1 MRMHTRFQLVA
12 AVAALTLLAPAA
24 QAVPSFARQT
34 GMACAACHTVFPEL
48 THFGR
53 VFKANGYVL
62 DNLEQVREPNSAR
75 QQMLSLSKTP
85 TFSIMAQMS
94 YTQLNKRLPD
104 GNTKNSAAP
113 GLTQNG
119 TVGFPQQL
127 SLFYAGKIAP
137 HMGVFSQITYGNDS
151 GTIGIDNTDVR
162 FAKLIVLPGKH
173 TLTYGLS
180 LNNNPTVQDLWNST
194 PAWGYPYSGSNA
206 AVSPLA
212 GAQIDG
218 ALAQSVAGLTAYLYY
233 DESLYIEVGGYR
245 SAPQGQTNVLTG
257 QAGPLDGT
265 FSNVIEG
272 ISPYWRAAYEYD
284 FGANSMEVGAY
295 GAEFKEYPGGGTA
308 LQGPDN
314 RFQDVAEDFQY
325 QYVGEHNLITVAGT
339 HINEKMRL
347 AASYLGGASANQSDD
362 LNTSRIFASYYYQ
375 RKYGGQI
382 RWFSTTGTTDSG
394 LYPGVAYSSGASG
407 CDLVNNGPLSC
418 GVITSANGSPDTDG
432 FIGQVDYLPWLNVK
446 LELQYTHYNKFN
458 GATSNYDG
466 LGRNASDNDTLYA
479 MLWYAF

>member
-1 MRMHTRFQLVA
+1 MRLQTRFQLAA
-12 AVAALTLLAPAA
+12 AVAAMILLAPAA

-62 DNLEQVREPNSAR
+62 DNLQQVREPNSAR
-75 QQMLSLSKTP
+75 QQLLSLSRTP
-85 TFSIMAQMS
+85 TFSIMTQIS

-104 GNTKNSAAP
+104 GSTGNPAAP
-113 GLTQNG
+113 GVTESG
-119 TVGFPQQL
+119 TAGFPQQL

-151 GTIGIDNTDVR
+151 GTIGIDNTDIR
-162 FAKLIVLPGKH
+162 FAKLVVLPGKH

-194 PAWGYPYSGSNA
+194 PAWGFPYAASDA

-212 GAQIDG
+212 GTQIDG
-218 ALAQSVAGLTAYLYY
+218 ALAQSVAGLSAYIYL
-233 DESLYIEVGGYR
+233 DESLYVEFGGYR
-245 SAPQGQTNVLTG
+245 TAAQGQVNTLTG
-257 QAGPLDGT
+257 QAGPLDGS

-272 ISPYWRAAYEYD
+272 VSPYWRLAYEYD
-284 FGANSMEVGAY
+284 WGANSLEVGGY
-295 GAEFKEYPGGGTA
+295 GAEFKEHPGGGS
-308 LQGPDN
+308 LLEGPDN

-325 QYVGEHNLITVAGT
+325 QYVGENNIVTVLGT
-339 HINEKMRL
+339 HIHENMQLL
-347 AASYLGGASANQSDD
+347 ASFLGGASANREDS
-362 LNTSRIFASYYYQ
+362 LNTSRIAASYYYR
-375 RKYGGQI
+375 RKYGAQLQ
-382 RWFSTTGTTDSG
+382 WFSTTGSTDNL
-394 LYPGVAYSSGASG
+394 LYPATTPGG

-432 FIGQVDYLPWLNVK
+432 LVGQVDYLPWLNVK
-446 LELQYTHYNKFN
+446 LALQYTHYSKFN
-458 GATSNYDG
+458 GASNNYDG
-466 LGRNASDNDTLYA
+466 VGRNASDNDTVYF

>member
-1 MRMHTRFQLVA
+1 MRLQTRFQLAA
-12 AVAALTLLAPAA
+12 AVASLVLLAPAA
-24 QAVPSFARQT
+24 HAVPSFARQT

-62 DNLEQVREPNSAR
+62 DNLQQVRAVSSTR
-75 QQMLSLSKTP
+75 QQLLSLSRTP
-85 TFSIMAQMS
+85 TFSIMTQIS
-94 YTQLNKRLPD
+94 YTSLKKRLPD
-104 GNTKNSAAP
+104 GNTSNPAAP

-119 TVGFPQQL
+119 TAGFPQQL

-194 PAWGYPYSGSNA
+194 PAWGFPYSASNA
-206 AVSPLA
+206 TVSPLA
-212 GAQIDG
+212 GTQIDG

-233 DESLYIEVGGYR
+233 DESLYIEFGGYR
-245 SAPQGQTNVLTG
+245 SAPQGQVNQLTG
-257 QAGPLDGT
+257 QAGPLDGS

-272 ISPYWRAAYEYD
+272 ISPYWRLAYEYD
-284 FGANSMEVGAY
+284 WGANSMEVGAY
-295 GAEFKEYPGGGTA
+295 GAEFKEFPGAGSA

-314 RFQDVAEDFQY
+314 SFQDVAEDFQY
-325 QYVGEHNLITVAGT
+325 QYVGEHNIVTVAGT
-339 HINEKMRL
+339 HIHEKMSLDASSL
-347 AASYLGGASANQSDD
+347 AGGTNRGDD

-375 RKYGGQI
+375 RKYGGQLG
-382 RWFSTTGTTDSG
+382 WFSTTGTTDSG
-394 LYPGVAYSSGASG
+394 LYPAVAYNTTTSG
-407 CDLVNNGPLSC
+407 CDLANNGPLSC

-432 FIGQVDYLPWLNVK
+432 LIGQLDYLPWLNVK
-446 LELQYTHYNKFN
+446 LVLQYTHYSKFN
-458 GATSNYDG
+458 GATNNYDG
-466 LGRNASDNDTLYA
+466 LGRNASDNDTLYF